1 MTNTDKKIAWESWN
15 AKVQEI
21 QMDSE
26 DLGFLEDLM
35 SEAQEE
41 GSGEDIRFIPM
52 RPRVLHTPYG
62 PTFLDS
68 LLKPSDRW
76 DCWLCYTN
84 FDITTKVSKMVEEV
98 EGVEALKVMGR
109 YTLFVGVG
117 KIFNNSEVRVKI
129 ENILGSEKNNFGY
142 TEEEIT
148 NKTQPHLG
156 ETLNLIKKK
165 LSEAEYWTIFVS
177 PDGDVDYVMSDQ
189 LDEDYLTY
197 LGDLEELRSKFGGI
211 ILRSGNG

>member
-1 MTNTDKKIAWESWN
+1 MTNTEKKIAWESWN

-26 DLGFLEDLM
+26 DLGILEDM
-35 SEAQEE
+35 MNAAQEE
-41 GSGEDIRFIPM
+41 GLPEDIRFIPM

-76 DCWLCYTN
+76 DCWLCYAN
-84 FDITTKVSKMVEEV
+84 FDVTQGVMATIENV
-98 EGVEALKVMGR
+98 EGVEALKAMGR
-109 YTLFVGVG
+109 YTFFVGIG
-117 KIFNNSEVRVKI
+117 KVFNVSQVRIGVENALNTSKNSFKHTQEEVI
-129 ENILGSEKNNFGY
+129 E
-142 TEEEIT
+142 
-148 NKTQPHLG
+148 KTQPHLG
-156 ETLNLIKKK
+156 ERISLLKREI
-165 LSEAEYWTIFVS
+165 SSSSYWTIFIS
-177 PDGDVDYVMSDQ
+177 PDGDVDHIMSDQ
-189 LDEDYLTY
+189 LDENYLSD